1 MKDKWDLLLEY
12 LQLVGAL
19 PEDVLELVAD
29 KFAQNTVDYRELMD
43 KATQQARRPAKVKRT
58 VSHS

>member
-1 MKDKWDLLLEY
+1 MDKWDILLEY

-29 KFAQNTVDYRELMD
+29 KFEANTAEYRGRLRNEG
-43 KATQQARRPAKVKRT
+43 K
-58 VSHS
+58 S